1 MLELNTLRM
10 KTICST
16 LLLLLISV
24 TLSIAQQN
32 DTLRTIGPFQWNE
45 RVIDCG
51 FISGSEVKTVK
62 FIFKNISTKKL
73 TIKNVLSTS
82 GEVMPYKYPK
92 EVAAG
97 ETGEVEL
104 NVNPIHSGSFSKSV
118 MVTSDEI
125 AAPTRLT
132 IKGSH

>member
-1 MLELNTLRM
+1 M

-16 LLLLLISV
+16 LLLLMVSAS
-24 TLSIAQQN
+24 LSLAQQN
-32 DTLRTIGPFQWNE
+32 DTIRTIGPFQWNE

-51 FISGSEVKTVK
+51 FISGSEAKTVK
-62 FIFKNISTKKL
+62 FVFKNISAKKL
-73 TIKNVLSTS
+73 TIKSVLSTS
-82 GEVMPYKYPK
+82 GEIIPYKYPK

-104 NVNPIHSGSFSKSV
+104 KVNPVHSGSFSKSV

-125 AAPTRLT
+125 AAPTRLVV
-132 IKGSH
+132 KGSH

>member
-1 MLELNTLRM
+1 MV
-10 KTICST
+10 SA
-16 LLLLLISV
+16 SV
-24 TLSIAQQN
+24 SFAQQN

-51 FISGSEVKTVK
+51 LISGYEGKTVK
-62 FIFKNISTKKL
+62 FVFKNISTKKL
-73 TIKNVLSTS
+73 TIKSVLSTS
-82 GEVMPYKYPK
+82 GDVMPYKYPK

-104 NVNPIHSGSFSKSV
+104 KVNPVHSGSFSKSV

-132 IKGSH
+132 VKGSH